1 MIDPVQAV
9 LLFVILLLAILFVIL
24 GIQVFLI
31 LRELRVT
38 LQKTNKI
45 LDDVDSLTTSV
56 SEPLSFISGLL
67 FSSKTL
73 TTIAKFFN
81 QAKRAHDESTRQ

>member
-9 LLFVILLLAILFVIL
+9 LLFVILLLAILFVVL

-31 LRELRVT
+31 LRELRTTVV
-38 LQKTNKI
+38 KTNKI
-45 LDDVDSLTTSV
+45 LDDVDSLTTSI
-56 SEPLSFISGLL
+56 SEPVSFVSGLL

-73 TTIAKFFN
+73 ATVAKFFN
-81 QAKRAHDESTRQ
+81 ATRKPRDETTE

>member
-31 LRELRVT
+31 LRELRTTVM
-38 LQKTNKI
+38 KTNKI
-45 LDDVDSLTTSV
+45 LDDVDSLTTSI
-56 SEPLSFISGLL
+56 SEPVSFVSGLL

-81 QAKRAHDESTRQ
+81 QTRRSRDENTEQ

>member
-31 LRELRVT
+31 LRELRTTVV
-38 LQKTNKI
+38 KTNKI
-45 LDDVDSLTTSV
+45 LDDVDSLTTSI
-56 SEPLSFISGLL
+56 SEPVSFVSGLL

-73 TTIAKFFN
+73 TTIAKLFN
-81 QAKRAHDESTRQ
+81 QTRKARDETTE

>member
-31 LRELRVT
+31 LRELRTTVV
-38 LQKTNKI
+38 KTNKI
-45 LDDVDSLTTSV
+45 LDDVDSLTTSI
-56 SEPLSFISGLL
+56 SEPISFVSGLL

-73 TTIAKFFN
+73 TTIAKLFN
-81 QAKRAHDESTRQ
+81 QTRKARDETTE

>member
-31 LRELRVT
+31 LRELRTTVV
-38 LQKTNKI
+38 KTNKI
-45 LDDVDSLTTSV
+45 LDDVDSLTTSI
-56 SEPLSFISGLL
+56 SEPISFVSGLL

-73 TTIAKFFN
+73 TTIAKLFN
-81 QAKRAHDESTRQ
+81 QTCKARDETTE